1 MSEDIKK
8 YYEALDSKYK
18 HKYQYIVK
26 DDFGQFLKSL
36 EEDILSVID
45 PNRQEIYKKKLKKSR
60 YMIKKRWYDSL
71 FEGQNTPLKEEIE
84 FTKTQFLK
92 YKAGI
97 LSEKESSF
105 VEKIKDVRAYEKA
118 LEQSCNTWLNNINI
132 DITSFRYLETK
143 NKRSLVSAFKSDMLN
158 FCINNDPNEI
168 KEITRVPSIIGE
180 IPIDTKNRSKYVEKD
195 INFDEIEIQLES
207 NSTIDKLLY
216 VDESTHESLILQIEK
231 DTLFRLNA
239 GENVEDSVTKI
250 AILKSLKTF
259 NDLDKKIII
268 YFYNHFTEL
277 YSGKRIEKYISQIVD
292 DLGLHQGKKNRD
304 AVTESIAKIASMNVT
319 QSYGEKVGVFAKF
332 FSAVI
337 TEESGRRKVQVSLD
351 GIIEDVIIKDNT
363 INFFKGVYDSLSED
377 AQQLA
382 VMLQKSRIRL
392 VLEGKG
398 NTETK
403 TPLEFSRSIFWGTKR
418 VDLQMKRILNGLEE
432 LKNKGVVVRSYFK
445 NKRYDI
451 EIEYIPFVDDDIKI
465 IRSSDFKTG
474 ALIEGATYVV
484 KDSDK

>member
-1 MSEDIKK
+1 MSEDLKK

-18 HKYQYIVK
+18 HKFQIIVQ
-26 DDFGQFLKSL
+26 DDFSQFLKSL
-36 EEDILSVID
+36 EEDILVVID
-45 PNRQEIYKKKLKKSR
+45 KGKQEIYRKKLKRSR
-60 YMIKKRWYDSL
+60 YMIKKRWYDAL
-71 FEGQNTPLKEEIE
+71 FEGENSPLKDEIE
-84 FTKTQFLK
+84 YTKSQFLK
-92 YKAGI
+92 YKAGL
-97 LSEKESSF
+97 LSRDEASS
-105 VEKIKDVRAYEKA
+105 VEKIKDIKKYEKA
-118 LEQSCNTWLNNINI
+118 LEQVFDTWLNNINI

-143 NKRSLVSAFKSDMLN
+143 NKRSLISAFKSDMLH
-158 FCINNDPNEI
+158 FCMNNDPNEI

-180 IPIDTKNRSKYVEKD
+180 IPIDTKNRSKFVEKD
-195 INFDEIEIQLES
+195 VSHEELENQLETS
-207 NSTIDKLLY
+207 STIDKLLY
-216 VDESTHESLILQIEK
+216 VDESTHENLILQIEK

-259 NDLDKKIII
+259 NDLDKKIIL
-268 YFYNHFTEL
+268 YFYNHFTEI
-277 YSGKRIEKYISQIVD
+277 YSGKRIEKYISQIVE
-292 DLGLHQGKKNRD
+292 DLGLYNGKKNRD
-304 AVTESIAKIASMNVT
+304 AVTESIAKIASMNVS

-337 TEESGRRKVQVSLD
+337 TEEDGRRKVQVSLD

-363 INFFKGVYDSLSED
+363 INFYKGVYDSLSED

-398 NTETK
+398 NTEVK

-445 NKRYDI
+445 NRRYDI
-451 EIEYIPFVDDDIKI
+451 EIEYIPFVDDDIKM

-474 ALIEGATYVV
+474 ALIEGATFVV
-484 KDSDK
+484 KENEK